1 MKYLLILAIFLL
13 DRVTKELA
21 EKRVLSLG
29 NSNSL
34 LKFSLVHNYG
44 AALGIDIP
52 LFLLIILSIAAMVF
66 LFIIFER
73 HPFLGIGFILGGL
86 LGNLYDRVFYG
97 YVIDFIYIKNF
108 YVFNLADVFITVGGV
123 MVFLKLIK

>member
-1 MKYLLILAIFLL
+1 MKYLIVLAIFLL
-13 DRVTKELA
+13 DRITKELV
-21 EKRVLSLG
+21 ERKILNLGRLDSILS
-29 NSNSL
+29 
-34 LKFSLVHNYG
+34 FSLVHNYG

-52 LFLLIILSIAAMVF
+52 LFLLIILSVVAMIC
-66 LFIIFER
+66 LFVIFER

-108 YVFNLADVFITVGGV
+108 YVFNLADVFITIGGV
-123 MVFLKLIK
+123 MVFFKLIK

>member
-1 MKYLLILAIFLL
+1 MKYLVVLVIFLL
-13 DRVTKELA
+13 DRITKELA
-21 EKRVLSLG
+21 ERKILSLG
-29 NSNSL
+29 SSDSIL
-34 LKFSLVHNYG
+34 SFSLVHNYG

-52 LFLLIILSIAAMVF
+52 LFLLIILSIVAMIC
-66 LFIIFER
+66 LFVIFER
-73 HPFLGIGFILGGL
+73 DPFLGMGFILGGL